1 METIAERRKRDAQVR
16 ATINQKLIDSG
27 EKERLK
33 LFLRERLVEC
43 GWRDDLKEYCKDMIR
58 NKGLEKITVEELV
71 QEITPRG
78 RATVPDSV
86 KGEIQERIRKFLSDQ
101 DVEETEQQATMP

>member
-16 ATINQKLIDSG
+16 ATINQKLLDTG
-27 EKERLK
+27 EKDRLK
-33 LFLRERLVEC
+33 LYLREKLVEC

-78 RATVPDSV
+78 RATVPDAI
-86 KGEIQERIRKFLSDQ
+86 KGELLERIRKFLSDQ
-101 DVEETEQQATMP
+101 EEAEQESMALNP